1 MKKIYVILSVLTL
14 SLLTFNC
21 EEYDPGVTPP
31 SFLTFGK
38 GSQQIEY
45 VTESTVYPITVYA
58 DKVSNQ
64 DRTVNIVELT
74 GNDATGVAYT
84 TAEVGDFTLGSSS
97 VVIAAG
103 EMSASTTIAF
113 NPALSLAASRYVTF
127 SAQSSDEEFVL
138 NKTTTRIKINYKRMC
153 FSNTIIYDLTLD
165 RYGSETSWEIKNSAG
180 EVVQFGGPYD
190 DASSNILQPQTPMQ
204 FTLPDGTY
212 TFTINDAYGDGMSY
226 TAGGVLYNGS
236 YSIAKDCGAVL
247 ATGLGNSFT
256 TSKSH
261 TFSLP

>member
-1 MKKIYVILSVLTL
+1 MRKIFSLFSVLVL
-14 SLLTFNC
+14 ALVSYNC
-21 EEYDPGVTPP
+21 EEYDPAVTPK

-38 GSQQIEY
+38 GSQQIDF
-45 VTESTVYPITVYA
+45 VSESNVYPITVYA

-64 DRTVNIVELT
+64 DRTVNIVELS
-74 GNDATGVAYT
+74 GNDAAGVAFT
-84 TAEVGDFTLGSSS
+84 TAEVGDFTLASSS
-97 VVIAAG
+97 VVIPAG

-113 NPALSLAASRYVTF
+113 NPTLSLAASRYVTF
-127 SAQSSDEEFVL
+127 EAQSTDDEFVL

-153 FSNTIIYDLTLD
+153 FSNTIIYNLTLD
-165 RYGSETSWEIKNSAG
+165 RYGSETSWDIKNSSG
-180 EVVQFGGPYD
+180 VVVQSGGPYT

-226 TAGGVLYNGS
+226 SAGGVLYNGS

-256 TSKSH
+256 TTKSH